1 METGKVDG
9 EPVEAEGETDT
20 QRRPQGRQGR
30 ADVAPLPASRLSFR
44 ARGSSGRTLCPAWM
58 GHSLN
63 DQRMALWERWA
74 QGREYGLGNLA
85 ASPVRWRY
93 PPDVDLGVPNLWTCP
108 KGTGQRVHKDAV

>member
-1 METGKVDG
+1 METGKVDC
-9 EPVEAEGETDT
+9 EPAEAEGETDT
-20 QRRPQGRQGR
+20 QRQPQGRQGR
-30 ADVAPLPASRLSFR
+30 ADVAPLPASRLSCSCR

-74 QGREYGLGNLA
+74 QGREYGIGNLA

-93 PPDVDLGVPNLWTCP
+93 PPHVDLGVPNLWT
-108 KGTGQRVHKDAV
+108 